1 MPKTPQPLWLVI
13 RKNGERVGYVQAWD
27 AEAAVDCAIERFG
40 LDPAERSRLAAVR
53 VERQVD

>member
-13 RKNGERVGYVQAWD
+13 HKNGERVGYVQAWD
-27 AEAAVDCAIERFG
+27 AEAAVHGAIERFG
-40 LDPAERSRLAAVR
+40 LDPAERSRLAAFR